1 MNVTMNIPVLN
12 THMGYLSG
20 KSIKF
25 KDISTL
31 ILVLLK
37 QTMLLIS

>member
-1 MNVTMNIPVLN
+1 MNIPVLN

-25 KDISTL
+25 KDILDPYSG
-31 ILVLLK
+31 LLK